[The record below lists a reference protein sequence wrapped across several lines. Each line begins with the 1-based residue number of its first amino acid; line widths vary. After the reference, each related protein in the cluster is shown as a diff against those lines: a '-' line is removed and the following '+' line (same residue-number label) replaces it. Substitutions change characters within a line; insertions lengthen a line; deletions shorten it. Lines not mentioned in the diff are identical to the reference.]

1 MYTVIYFMSNFIT
14 LLISLLVGVFFL
26 VYIFT
31 NFITYF
37 QNLNLQNLNFLL
49 HISRKYIIL
58 LILCITLNNLFYTHD
73 KNDGCSSKRDHNDRS
88 I

>member
-1 MYTVIYFMSNFIT
+1 MSNFIT

-37 QNLNLQNLNFLL
+37 HNLQNLNFLL

-73 KNDGCSSKRDHNDRS
+73 KNDVCSSKRDHNDRS